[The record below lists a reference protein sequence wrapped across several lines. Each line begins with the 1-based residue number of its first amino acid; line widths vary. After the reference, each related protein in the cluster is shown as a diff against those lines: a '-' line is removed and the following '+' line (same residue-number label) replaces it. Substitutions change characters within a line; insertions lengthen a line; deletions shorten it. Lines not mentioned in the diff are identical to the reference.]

1 MVCATSKASD
11 QTEHTRSLIKA
22 FTSRLNNMSVKLL
35 TEHHLKFLNLK
46 GGYAGSSGSTLVKM
60 PHCWNHMSWLK
71 CLRGH
76 HHIIIFK
83 KISLGKSSLS
93 LYLIP
98 PSVPYSS
105 KSETKH
111 KIDKNDPYINK
122 GYVFVLSDLN
132 SVRRH

>member
-1 MVCATSKASD
+1 MVLLPLFTNGFYQCEVSQMLTIFLTWASSY
-11 QTEHTRSLIKA
+11 H
-22 FTSRLNNMSVKLL
+22 N
-35 TEHHLKFLNLK
+35 
-46 GGYAGSSGSTLVKM
+46 
-60 PHCWNHMSWLK
+60 
-71 CLRGH
+71 
-76 HHIIIFK
+76 FK
-83 KISLGKSSLS
+83 KISLGKSLLS

-111 KIDKNDPYINK
+111 KKDKNDPYINK